1 VLAPVSRDLG
11 RVLAPVTGP
20 AGSVV
25 APVIGSGS
33 NGSGAGSSTTAPGS
47 IVSLASIVPII
58 SSAPQRAVFVPPTN
72 ESAPVAALPPGASL
86 NPAGGLSVPAST
98 LVAPSATTPAP
109 RLTTTMSS
117 KLADELAGG
126 SHAPAAPDSP
136 APQAP
141 AAPAGASGAGAGSSG
156 GHFFFTFGILFLAA
170 GLLLPGLLRRRR
182 EHTLG
187 RPAPFLAL
195 SVSPD

>member
-1 VLAPVSRDLG
+1 MSSTLAHE
-11 RVLAPVTGP
+11 LAGLAS
-20 AGSVV
+20 AGSVSILPTPSELGPGG
-25 APVIGSGS
+25 AST
-33 NGSGAGSSTTAPGS
+33 GAGGS
-47 IVSLASIVPII
+47 HTPA
-58 SSAPQRAVFVPPTN
+58 A
-72 ESAPVAALPPGASL
+72 SAPVA
-86 NPAGGLSVPAST
+86 
-98 LVAPSATTPAP
+98 
-109 RLTTTMSS
+109 
-117 KLADELAGG
+117 
-126 SHAPAAPDSP
+126 PDGP

-141 AAPAGASGAGAGSSG
+141 AAPSGASGAAAGAGSSG

>member
-1 VLAPVSRDLG
+1 
-11 RVLAPVTGP
+11 
-20 AGSVV
+20 
-25 APVIGSGS
+25 
-33 NGSGAGSSTTAPGS
+33 
-47 IVSLASIVPII
+47 
-58 SSAPQRAVFVPPTN
+58 
-72 ESAPVAALPPGASL
+72 
-86 NPAGGLSVPAST
+86 
-98 LVAPSATTPAP
+98 
-109 RLTTTMSS
+109 MSS
-117 KLADELAGG
+117 KLADELAGLARTGSVSILPTLSTIGSSGAPSVAGG

>member
-1 VLAPVSRDLG
+1 
-11 RVLAPVTGP
+11 
-20 AGSVV
+20 
-25 APVIGSGS
+25 
-33 NGSGAGSSTTAPGS
+33 
-47 IVSLASIVPII
+47 
-58 SSAPQRAVFVPPTN
+58 
-72 ESAPVAALPPGASL
+72 
-86 NPAGGLSVPAST
+86 
-98 LVAPSATTPAP
+98 
-109 RLTTTMSS
+109 MSS
-117 KLADELAGG
+117 KLAHELAGLATTGSVSILPTPSTFGPSGTPSFAGG
-126 SHAPAAPDSP
+126 SHAPPVSAPVAPDGP

-141 AAPAGASGAGAGSSG
+141 AAPAPASGAAAGAGSSG